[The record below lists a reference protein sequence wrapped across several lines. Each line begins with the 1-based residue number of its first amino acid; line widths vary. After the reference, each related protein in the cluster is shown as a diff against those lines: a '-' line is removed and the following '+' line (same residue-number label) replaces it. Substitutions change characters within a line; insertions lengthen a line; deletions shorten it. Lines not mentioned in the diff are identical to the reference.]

1 MMGKCVRILLVEDE
15 MKLAYALRRRLQQDG
30 HWVDLVG
37 DGETAVRR
45 ACDEDYEAVLLDV
58 MLPASDG
65 FTVCRKLREQ
75 ARWVPILII
84 TARDDVRDRVRGL
97 DAGADDYLVKPF
109 AFAELV
115 ARLRAILRRAPAE
128 RPAVLTVNDLVLDPA
143 TRTVTR
149 QGRSIPL
156 STREWALLE
165 FLVRHRGSVVD
176 RSDIARY
183 VWGLDH
189 SSRSNVT
196 DVYIGYLRR
205 KLDVAGHEPVI
216 RTVRGVGYQVGHP

>member
-1 MMGKCVRILLVEDE
+1 VRILLVEDE
-15 MKLAYALRRRLQQDG
+15 VKLAHALRRRLQQDG
-30 HWVDLVG
+30 HWVDLVE

-45 ACDEDYEAVLLDV
+45 ACDEDYEVVLLDV
-58 MLPASDG
+58 MLPGSDG
-65 FTVCRKLREQ
+65 FTVCRRLREQ

-97 DAGADDYLVKPF
+97 DAGADDYLIKPF

-115 ARLRAILRRAPAE
+115 ARLRAILRRVPAE

-149 QGRSIPL
+149 DGRSIPL
-156 STREWALLE
+156 STREWTLLE
-165 FLVRHRGSVVD
+165 FLVRHQGSVVD
-176 RSDIARY
+176 RSQIARY
-183 VWGLDH
+183 VWGHDH

-216 RTVRGVGYQVGHP
+216 HTVRGVGYQVGRL

>member
-1 MMGKCVRILLVEDE
+1 MRILLVEDE
-15 MKLAYALRRRLQQDG
+15 VKLAHSLRRRLQQDG
-30 HWVDLVG
+30 HWVDLVE

-45 ACDEDYEAVLLDV
+45 ACDEDYEAILLDL

-65 FTVCRKLREQ
+65 FTVCRRLREQ

-115 ARLRAILRRAPAE
+115 ARLRAILRRAPVE
-128 RPAVLTVNDLVLDPA
+128 RPAVLTANDLVLDPA

-149 QGRSIPL
+149 HGRSIPL
-156 STREWALLE
+156 SIREWTLLE
-165 FLVRHRGSVVD
+165 LLVRHRGSVVD
-176 RSDIARY
+176 RSRIARY
-183 VWGLDH
+183 VWGHDH
-189 SSRSNVT
+189 SGSSNVT

-216 RTVRGVGYQVGHP
+216 HTVRGVGYRVGHP

>member
-1 MMGKCVRILLVEDE
+1 MRILLVEDE
-15 MKLAYALRRRLQQDG
+15 VKLAHALRRRLQQDG
-30 HWVDLVG
+30 HWVDLVA

-45 ACDEDYEAVLLDV
+45 ACDEDYEVVLLDL
-58 MLPASDG
+58 MLPGSDG
-65 FTVCRKLREQ
+65 FTVCRRLREQ

-115 ARLRAILRRAPAE
+115 ARLRAILRRAPVE

-149 QGRSIPL
+149 DGRSIPL
-156 STREWALLE
+156 STREWTLLE
-165 FLVRHRGSVVD
+165 FLVRHQGSVVN
-176 RSDIARY
+176 RSQIARY
-183 VWGLDH
+183 VWGHDH
-189 SSRSNVT
+189 SCGSNVT

-205 KLDVAGHEPVI
+205 KLDVPGREPVI
-216 RTVRGVGYQVGHP
+216 HTVRGIGYQVGHL

>member
-1 MMGKCVRILLVEDE
+1 
-15 MKLAYALRRRLQQDG
+15 MKLAHSLRRRLQQDG
-30 HWVDLVG
+30 HWVDLVE

-45 ACDEDYEAVLLDV
+45 ACDEDYEAILLDL

-65 FTVCRKLREQ
+65 FTVCRRLREQ

-115 ARLRAILRRAPAE
+115 ARLRAILRRAPVE
-128 RPAVLTVNDLVLDPA
+128 RPAVLTANDLVLDPA

-149 QGRSIPL
+149 HGRSIPL
-156 STREWALLE
+156 SIREWTLLE
-165 FLVRHRGSVVD
+165 LLVRHRGSVVD
-176 RSDIARY
+176 RSRIARY
-183 VWGLDH
+183 VWGHDH
-189 SSRSNVT
+189 SGSSNVT

-216 RTVRGVGYQVGHP
+216 HTVRGVGYRVGHP